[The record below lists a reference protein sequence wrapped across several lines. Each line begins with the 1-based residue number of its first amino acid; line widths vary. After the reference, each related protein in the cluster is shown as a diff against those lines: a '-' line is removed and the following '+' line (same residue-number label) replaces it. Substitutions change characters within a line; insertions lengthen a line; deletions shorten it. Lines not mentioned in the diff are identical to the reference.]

1 MREQKS
7 VLFHVHIPKCAGSS
21 FRSLL
26 QKHFRTRHLNLY
38 VDDTHFLFSNEQL
51 ADAIT
56 TNDPISIS
64 SHFVR
69 VFPRMIAGRRI
80 HYVTFLRN
88 PVAQF
93 ISYRNYICRAFQAIR
108 HPNLLQCLPPQADK
122 LSSREFA
129 RWVLTCSP
137 QDAPFRENYV
147 TNFFTHRENDLV
159 QQANRQVTPPRLDAA
174 KSVLDQFLFVGVV
187 ERMQESYTKLTEV
200 VSSSGVQLPEDSVP
214 VENVSSD
221 VGDSTEWINP
231 DDEVG
236 RLLLASLQEDLELYD
251 WARRKTERD

>member
-1 MREQKS
+1 MKEQKS

-26 QKHFRTRHLNLY
+26 QKHFGTRHLNLY
-38 VDDTHFLFSNEQL
+38 VDDTDFLFSKEQL

-56 TNDPISIS
+56 TDDPISIS

-69 VFPRMIAGRRI
+69 VFPPVIAGRRV

-93 ISYRNYICRAFQAIR
+93 ISYRNYICRAFPAIR
-108 HPNLLQCLPPQADK
+108 HPNLLQYLPPRADK

-129 RWVLTCSP
+129 RWMFTCSP
-137 QDAPFRENYV
+137 QNAPFRENYV
-147 TNFFTHRENDLV
+147 TNFFAHSENDLAQRAN
-159 QQANRQVTPPRLDAA
+159 QQVMSRLDAA

-187 ERMQESYTKLTEV
+187 ERMQESYAKLTEV
-200 VSSSGVQLPEDSVP
+200 VSANGVHLPQDLVP
-214 VENVSSD
+214 VENVS
-221 VGDSTEWINP
+221 GDLGDCTEWINP
-231 DDEVG
+231 GDEVG
-236 RLLLASLQEDLELYD
+236 CLLLASLQEDLALYD
-251 WARRKTERD
+251 WVRRKTQT